1 MKKDITDLFVFI
13 DDFCKATDFYINS
26 HLFDNNLKLIK
37 PTRVLQMTNQEIVT
51 IVLLYQQ
58 SPCKNFKY
66 FYNSYLQL
74 YKNEFPNMVTYERFV
89 AIKPRILM
97 YLQMLLNW
105 IMSLSKK
112 TGISF
117 IDATSINVCHNKRI
131 RSNKV
136 FEGFAEL
143 GKTTKGWFYGF
154 KLHIV
159 INELGQIHSAK
170 LTEGNVD
177 DRVPVPKLVSHLTGL
192 LFGDKGYIKSELFNS
207 LYSKDLKLVT
217 GIKKTMKNMPM
228 NLFEKQMLKKR
239 SIIETV
245 FDYLKNKF
253 EMEHTRHRS
262 VWNFLVHIMAT
273 LVAYSMK
280 TTKPKVKMNC
290 CLANA

>member
-13 DDFCKATDFYINS
+13 DDFCKATD
-26 HLFDNNLKLIK
+26 LFISNHMLTNKEKLSK
-37 PTRVLQMTNQEIVT
+37 PTRVSQMSTQEIIT
-51 IVLLYQQ
+51 IILLYQQ

-74 YKNEFPNMVTYERFV
+74 YKVEFPNLISYERFV
-89 AIKPRILM
+89 TLKPRILM

-105 IMSLSKK
+105 IMSLSQK

-131 RSNKV
+131 TSNKV
-136 FEGFAEL
+136 FEGFAKL

-177 DRVPVPKLVSHLTGL
+177 DRAPVPKLVRHLTGL

-207 LYSKDLKLVT
+207 LYSKDLKLIT
-217 GIKKTMKNMPM
+217 GIKKTMKNMPVI
-228 NLFEKQMLKKR
+228 LFEKQMLKKR

-253 EMEHTRHRS
+253 EIEHTRHRS
-262 VWNFLVHIMAT
+262 MWNFLVHIMAT
-273 LVAYSMK
+273 LLAYSMK
-280 TTKPKVKMNC
+280 NNKPKVNMNRS
-290 CLANA
+290 LKHA

>member
-1 MKKDITDLFVFI
+1 
-13 DDFCKATDFYINS
+13 
-26 HLFDNNLKLIK
+26 
-37 PTRVLQMTNQEIVT
+37 
-51 IVLLYQQ
+51 
-58 SPCKNFKY
+58 
-66 FYNSYLQL
+66 
-74 YKNEFPNMVTYERFV
+74 
-89 AIKPRILM
+89 
-97 YLQMLLNW
+97 
-105 IMSLSKK
+105 MSLSKK
-112 TGISF
+112 TGISL
-117 IDATSINVCHNKRI
+117 IDATSINICHNKRI

-154 KLHIV
+154 KLHVV
-159 INELGQIHSAK
+159 INEFGQIHSAK

-192 LFGDKGYIKSELFNS
+192 LFGDKGHIKSELFNR

-217 GIKKTMKNMPM
+217 GIKKTMKNMQM

-245 FDYLKNKF
+245 LDYLKNKF

-280 TTKPKVKMNC
+280 TNKPKVKMNC